1 MMPFDGYVPRSHQH
15 QEVVIIV
22 VLDMRLKYV
31 DLYRTSFPVSL
42 NRYIYSDVMPLK
54 DPWMEEMQGIS
65 VLPSFCLR
73 VKSCTFS
80 SQVAAEMPLQ
90 QAFLKMSQWG
100 CCFAVHLS
108 TWHHAPHKEAK
119 VRFANNANQRS
130 PTWLFR
136 RQWSLSSL
144 VSWLHCFQ
152 ELFKPASWA
161 MEMQWAMDAS
171 KCNPTGR
178 KDTSWSHYVQD

>member
-1 MMPFDGYVPRSHQH
+1 
-15 QEVVIIV
+15 
-22 VLDMRLKYV
+22 MRLKYV

-90 QAFLKMSQWG
+90 QAFLKMRSMRLLLRSTP
-100 CCFAVHLS
+100 VHLAS
-108 TWHHAPHKEAK
+108 RSPQGSKSK
-119 VRFANNANQRS
+119 VR
-130 PTWLFR
+130 
-136 RQWSLSSL
+136 
-144 VSWLHCFQ
+144 
-152 ELFKPASWA
+152 
-161 MEMQWAMDAS
+161 
-171 KCNPTGR
+171 
-178 KDTSWSHYVQD
+178 